1 MKDFLAKIW
10 VPALLVMLAA
20 TQTFGIDAGRA
31 ANLRRIADSLRTSSL
46 DDSTALAGTTIDSLE
61 ATADSTFILDFKN
74 DSRQRQAKSPR
85 YNHDT

>member
-20 TQTFGIDAGRA
+20 TQTFGLDAGRS

-46 DDSTALAGTTIDSLE
+46 DDTTA
-61 ATADSTFILDFKN
+61 
-74 DSRQRQAKSPR
+74 
-85 YNHDT
+85 